1 MLCETRPMGLILIA
15 CGSVAIAVGAWRGY
29 AVAREA
35 IAPIAH
41 DGESTRS
48 AIEGTRPIL
57 ARPRLRLFVRRL
69 STSVGWLAIAMYG
82 LYLVVVG
89 QGLVS

>member
-1 MLCETRPMGLILIA
+1 MGLILIA
-15 CGSVAIAVGAWRGY
+15 CGSIAIAIGSWRGY
-29 AVAREA
+29 AVARQA

-41 DGESTRS
+41 EGDPTRT

-57 ARPRLRLFVRRL
+57 ARPRLRLFMRRL
-69 STSVGWLAIAMYG
+69 ATSVAWLAIAMYG
-82 LYLVVVG
+82 LYLVVAG